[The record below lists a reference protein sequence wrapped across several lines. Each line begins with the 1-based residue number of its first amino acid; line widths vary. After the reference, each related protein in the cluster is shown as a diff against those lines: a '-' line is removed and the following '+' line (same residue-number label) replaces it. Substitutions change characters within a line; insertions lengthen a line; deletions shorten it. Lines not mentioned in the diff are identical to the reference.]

1 MLSGMWTRFDNGVEV
16 GQVLMNVNGDM
27 SFSIVDDEGVHNRLK
42 ALEDKLKTL
51 LNL

>member
-1 MLSGMWTRFDNGVEV
+1 MLSGIWTRFDNGVDL
-16 GQVLMNVNGDM
+16 GPVLMNVNGDM
-27 SFSIVDDEGVHNRLK
+27 TFSIVDDEGVHNRIK